1 MSGMCNACEQPECD
15 FALGL
20 YLHNDEDSIR
30 WDFARIDSECAVS
43 EAVWGYETSGADCR
57 PRPESHF
64 LAGKG
69 KNALWS
75 SLSQMEQT

>member
-1 MSGMCNACEQPECD
+1 MCNVREQQERNV
-15 FALGL
+15 ASGL
-20 YLHNDEDSIR
+20 YPHDDEVSTR

-43 EAVWGYETSGADCR
+43 EAVWGYETPGADCR
-57 PRPESHF
+57 PRTESHF
-64 LAGKG
+64 LAGQG